1 MKKKG
6 GCVAVQFKR
15 ASLPSNAPGGSTNK
29 SKKKAPNALIERPW
43 TAHAQF
49 QELTKEDRDI
59 VLDRIQ
65 KEIVDVLPSP
75 QTKASKTKEQAASA
89 KTSPFQSYI
98 VRGVNQVARTIARG
112 ELRVVVFANNPE
124 SLVFAHIP
132 MLCRLHK
139 VPICVLHLSS
149 KTFGKMFRV
158 NSVVVMGV
166 KRLPTDS
173 ANAANEADV
182 TTQQEQDEVDTA
194 PALSETERR
203 QLDSITVKM
212 ALHKVLVVI
221 GTTGAGKTKLSID
234 LAKAVG
240 GEIINSDAMQMYRG
254 LNIATAKITESEKE
268 GIPHHLFDVVDP
280 SGRCDVLAFKQLA
293 LSTIEDVLARGKV
306 PIIVGGTMYYT
317 QSILWKS
324 QLLDDVATVND
335 HGDGNAGQG
344 VSAANETNDE
354 EQTPAQLYEALRAV
368 DPVMAARLHVNNVRK
383 VQRSLEVFRQTGIP
397 HSEHIARQESEKRN
411 VEKYFDACAFWV
423 HCADKS
429 TLADRLAK
437 RVDTMI
443 ATGLADEIKTL
454 RAHVKANP
462 PRLHPKGDAN
472 DDDDSEPDNSVG
484 ILQAIGYKEFQP
496 YFDALEAIEASPE
509 EADTEEDTHQRLR
522 RIFDECV
529 EQLNVATRQYARRQL
544 SWIRNRFVTRNIP
557 VYQVDSSDVSQWETL
572 VKEPSVQIAQDFL
585 GNRAIVSKFQSV
597 QEMQPDA
604 KELSLDDKYRE
615 TICEICGGRK
625 FTGTKQWDAHLKSK
639 GHKFHLKRIELEKD
653 PQVIYRKQRRAQVEA
668 QGDDLDGN
676 EEAGNEDPTVAKRA
690 KTQDR
695 DEAVAA
701 CEKERSQEQ

>member
-1 MKKKG
+1 
-6 GCVAVQFKR
+6 
-15 ASLPSNAPGGSTNK
+15 
-29 SKKKAPNALIERPW
+29 
-43 TAHAQF
+43 
-49 QELTKEDRDI
+49 
-59 VLDRIQ
+59 
-65 KEIVDVLPSP
+65 
-75 QTKASKTKEQAASA
+75 
-89 KTSPFQSYI
+89 
-98 VRGVNQVARTIARG
+98 
-112 ELRVVVFANNPE
+112 
-124 SLVFAHIP
+124 
-132 MLCRLHK
+132 
-139 VPICVLHLSS
+139 
-149 KTFGKMFRV
+149 
-158 NSVVVMGV
+158 
-166 KRLPTDS
+166 
-173 ANAANEADV
+173 
-182 TTQQEQDEVDTA
+182 
-194 PALSETERR
+194 
-203 QLDSITVKM
+203 M
-212 ALHKVLVVI
+212 ALRKVLVVI

-254 LNIATAKITESEKE
+254 LDIATAKITESEKE
-268 GIPHHLFDVVDP
+268 GVPHHLFDIVDP
-280 SGRCDVLAFKQLA
+280 SSRCDVLAFKQLA

-324 QLLDDVATVND
+324 QLLDDVATVNSD
-335 HGDGNAGQG
+335 NNTEYG
-344 VSAANETNDE
+344 VVTAKETNEE
-354 EQTPAQLYEALRAV
+354 EQTSAQLYEALRAV

-397 HSEHIARQESEKRN
+397 HSKHIARQESEKRN

-429 TLADRLAK
+429 MLADRLAK

-462 PRLHPKGDAN
+462 PRLRPKENDAN
-472 DDDDSEPDNSVG
+472 DDNGDSEPDNSVG

-496 YFDALEAIEASPE
+496 YFDALEAIETENPQGE
-509 EADTEEDTHQRLR
+509 DTEEDTQQQLR

-529 EQLNVATRQYARRQL
+529 AQLNVATRQYARRQL

-585 GNRAIVSKFQSV
+585 ANRAIAPKFQSV

-639 GHKFHLKRIELEKD
+639 GHKFHLKRIELEND
-653 PQVIYRKQRRAQVEA
+653 PQVNYRKQRRAQVET
-668 QGDDLDGN
+668 QGEDLVGN
-676 EEAGNEDPTVAKRA
+676 EETGQENATVAKRA
-690 KTQDR
+690 KTQNSV
-695 DEAVAA
+695 EAGVTAS
-701 CEKERSQEQ
+701 ERERSQE